1 MCHRDILFVPVTI
14 VAGQRLVGYTFGAGI
29 APEVSDLPCPFGKA
43 GSVFL
48 PHAVGR
54 FSYDYNSRD
63 LLIVAHGLSD
73 GVTGIM
79 HIRHGGED
87 DTLDDHH
94 RIPGGGSYE
103 LDSPGARQRIWY
115 IVPGASYGHRRL
127 PGRVLGMLHI
137 PESSLPSMPT
147 YQFDPPTGS
156 NDKLS
161 VHDYMASLERLV
173 KGRYKSDKA
182 CKDEMD
188 KKSGQVIN
196 RITFNADTEFDID
209 SAIAVNVFKDL
220 AVRNFYSFMSTA
232 SNMTFAPGPIAQQG
246 K

>member
-1 MCHRDILFVPVTI
+1 MFVPVTI
-14 VAGQRLVGYTFGAGI
+14 VGGQRLVGYTFGAGI
-29 APEVSDLPCPFGKA
+29 APEVSDLPCAFGKA

-63 LLIVAHGLSD
+63 LLIVAHGLSY
-73 GVTGIM
+73 GATGIM

-94 RIPGGGSYE
+94 RLPGGGSYG
-103 LDSPGARQRIWY
+103 LDGPGARQRTWY

-137 PESSLPSMPT
+137 PESNLPSVPT
-147 YQFDPPTGS
+147 YQFEPPPS
-156 NDKLS
+156 RSDEKLS

-232 SNMTFAPGPIAQQG
+232 SNMTSVPNPIAQQG